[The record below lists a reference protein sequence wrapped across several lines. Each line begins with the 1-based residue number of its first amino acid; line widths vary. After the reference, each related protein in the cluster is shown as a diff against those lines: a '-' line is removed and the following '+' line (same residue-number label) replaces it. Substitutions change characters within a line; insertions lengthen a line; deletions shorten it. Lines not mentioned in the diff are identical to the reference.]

1 MRFQGKAGIVT
12 GAADGMGRATA
23 VKLAQEGAD
32 VLIVDVHAAGLRET
46 ANLVARADRRA
57 VELVADVS
65 APEAPRRI
73 VEAAVRAF
81 GSFDILVNN
90 AGVSTGATFL
100 EVPEEVLDRVLAV
113 NLLAPFLIGQEAA
126 RHWIERKKPGRIINI
141 GSINAETIQGLSTA
155 YCASKGGIRML
166 TKAAACDL
174 GPHGITVNA
183 VGPGHTR
190 TGMTRGPLSNPALE
204 RDWISRTPLGRLGE
218 PEDIANAVAFL
229 ASDEAS
235 YITGQTIYVEGG
247 RTIHIP

>member
-1 MRFQGKAGIVT
+1 MRLKGKAAIVT
-12 GAADGMGRATA
+12 GAGSGIGRACA
-23 VKLAQEGAD
+23 VKFAREGAD
-32 VLIVDVHAAGLRET
+32 VLMADIAPEGLRDT
-46 ANLVARADRRA
+46 LGLVAKAGRRMAD
-57 VELVADVS
+57 LVIDVS
-65 APEAPRRI
+65 SDGAPELI
-73 VEAAVRAF
+73 VSAAVQHF
-81 GSFDILVNN
+81 GTFDILVNN
-90 AGVSTGATFL
+90 AGVSTPGHFL
-100 EVPEEVLDRVLAV
+100 EVPEEVVDKVLAV
-113 NLLAPFLIGQEAA
+113 NLRAPFLLGRAA
-126 RHWIERKKPGRIINI
+126 AAHWMEKKKPGRIINI
-141 GSINAETIQGLSTA
+141 SSINAETIQGNSAA

-190 TGMTRGPLSNPALE
+190 TGMTRSLVNNPSLE

-218 PEDIANAVAFL
+218 PEDIASAVVFL

>member
-1 MRFQGKAGIVT
+1 MKLQGKAGIIT

-23 VKLAQEGAD
+23 VKFARAGAG
-32 VLIVDVHAAGLRET
+32 VLIVDVNARGLQET
-46 ANLVARADRRA
+46 ADLVASEDRRA
-57 VELVADVS
+57 VQLVCDVAAPDAPQRIVS
-65 APEAPRRI
+65 A
-73 VEAAVRAF
+73 AVQAF

-90 AGVSTGATFL
+90 AGVAGGQHFL
-100 EVPEEVLDRVLAV
+100 QVTEEMLDRTLAV
-113 NLLAPFLIGQEAA
+113 NLLAPFLIGQAA
-126 RHWIERKKPGRIINI
+126 AQFWLQRKIKGRIVNI
-141 GSINAETIQGLSTA
+141 SSINAETVQGGSTA

-174 GPHGITVNA
+174 GPYGITVNA

-190 TGMTRGPLSNPALE
+190 TGMTRHVVSNPELE

-229 ASDEAS
+229 VSEDAG
-235 YITGQTIYVEGG
+235 YITGQTVYVEGG